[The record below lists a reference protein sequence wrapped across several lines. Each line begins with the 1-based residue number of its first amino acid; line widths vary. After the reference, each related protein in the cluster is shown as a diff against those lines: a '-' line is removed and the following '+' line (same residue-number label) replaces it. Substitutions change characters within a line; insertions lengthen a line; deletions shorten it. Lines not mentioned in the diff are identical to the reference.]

1 MILTPG
7 QPLEPLWLNMGT
19 ENQHISNAE
28 EVVAQIRDRAL
39 NLYETRQLL
48 CAEAVMVALN
58 QGLSGGLTEAQ
69 AIAMAAPFSEAMG
82 NSGCMC
88 GAVSGAVLASG
99 LLLGNDHPY
108 RHREEMRDN
117 SRELHDAFKA
127 EYGSTCCRALS
138 RNVRHNKKV
147 HHQHCAEFTG
157 KAARLVIEK
166 RPELLQNADTK
177 FLSERQSKFKGAL
190 SRVLRLL

>member
-1 MILTPG
+1 M
-7 QPLEPLWLNMGT
+7 
-19 ENQHISNAE
+19 NQKKQHTSPE
-28 EVVAQIRDRAL
+28 EDLIAQIRERAL

-58 QGLSGGLTEAQ
+58 QGLNGGLTEAQ

-88 GAVSGAVLASG
+88 GAVSGAVLGSG
-99 LLLGNDHPY
+99 LLLGKDHPY
-108 RHREEMRDN
+108 RHRKEMREN

-138 RNVRHNKKV
+138 RSVRHDKQA

-157 KAARLVIEK
+157 RAAELAARLVLEK
-166 RPELLQNADTK
+166 RPELFQNADTE
-177 FLSERQSKFKGAL
+177 FLSERQSKIRGAL
-190 SRVLRLL
+190 SRVFRLISH

>member
-1 MILTPG
+1 MKQEKRHTSP
-7 QPLEPLWLNMGT
+7 
-19 ENQHISNAE
+19 AE
-28 EVVAQIRDRAL
+28 ALVAQIRDRAL
-39 NLYETRQLL
+39 NLYETRQML

-58 QGLSGGLTEAQ
+58 QGLNGGLTETQ

-99 LLLGNDHPY
+99 LLLGNGSPY
-108 RHREEMRDN
+108 RHRKEMRDN

-138 RNVRHNKKV
+138 RNVRHDKNA

-157 KAARLVIEK
+157 KAAELAARLVIEK
-166 RPELLQNADTK
+166 RPELLHNADTE

-190 SRVLRLL
+190 SRLFRHLSL